1 MARVYL
7 PREVFSGRV
16 QEGARSVA
24 GMSRRA
30 VVRKVAT
37 VGGVGLLFVGGVAQL
52 VPYGWTR
59 SNPPVTAE
67 APWPDAEAEA
77 VARESCY
84 SCHSNETDWPAYSY
98 VAPMSWLVRRDVD
111 RGRAALNFSEWGE
124 ESEPDD
130 AAEEVED
137 GSMPPSQYTAV
148 HRGARLTDEEA
159 RILVAALE
167 RMDDED

>member
-1 MARVYL
+1 MTTV
-7 PREVFSGRV
+7 SGR
-16 QEGARSVA
+16 
-24 GMSRRA
+24 RA
-30 VVRKVAT
+30 LVRKVAV
-37 VGGVGLLFVGGVAQL
+37 VGGTGLLFVGGILQL
-52 VPYGWTR
+52 VPYGWTKT
-59 SNPPVTAE
+59 NPAVTAE

-77 VARESCY
+77 IARESCY

-111 RGRAALNFSEWGE
+111 RGREALNFSEWSD

-130 AAEEVED
+130 AADEVED
-137 GSMPPSQYTAV
+137 GAMPPSQYTMI

-159 RILVAALE
+159 QTLIAALE

>member
-1 MARVYL
+1 
-7 PREVFSGRV
+7 
-16 QEGARSVA
+16 
-24 GMSRRA
+24 MSRRA
-30 VVRKVAT
+30 VVRKVAV
-37 VGGVGLLFVGGVAQL
+37 VGGAGLLFVGGIIQL
-52 VPYGWTR
+52 VPYGWTKT
-59 SNPPVTAE
+59 NPPVTAE
-67 APWPDAEAEA
+67 APWPDAESEA

-111 RGRAALNFSEWGE
+111 RGRAELNFSEWGE
-124 ESEPDD
+124 ESDPDD

-137 GSMPPSQYTAV
+137 GDMPPSQYTMI

-159 RILVAALE
+159 RVLVAALE